1 MRITTDTSDR
11 AVMRELGSRLARQRL
26 NRNLTQAALA
36 AEAGVSMPTVQRLEQ
51 GKSCQAS
58 SLIRVLRTL
67 RLLDNL
73 DLLVPE
79 PAPSPIQQ
87 LRMGGKV
94 RQRASSPATPA
105 TPALPVTG
113 GEVRQPPVP
122 WLWGDE
128 R

>member
-1 MRITTDTSDR
+1 MRITTHTSDG
-11 AVMRELGSRLARQRL
+11 AVMQELGSRLARQRL

-36 AEAGVSMPTVQRLEQ
+36 TEAGVSMPTVRRLEQ

-94 RQRASSPATPA
+94 RQRASTPA

-113 GEVRQPPVP
+113 GEIRQPPVP